1 MLAEQ
6 SFKMA
11 NLDNARISEIFQQI
25 KNAILDDSHPYRNA
39 AMGYE
44 ADIGYA
50 AYYVNR
56 AVASFPTNPTLHVT
70 NEFIETPVDDE
81 IYEESQTRSISSV
94 MINVTTPRNET
105 LVAEEEESTE
115 NKIEKSLDG
124 IYHGDDALNLL
135 LMRYDELKT
144 VREAMYDEN
153 CKEKM
158 QTLVSSSNFYGAL
171 PEYSKSM
178 YEVNSFV

>member
-1 MLAEQ
+1 
-6 SFKMA
+6 
-11 NLDNARISEIFQQI
+11 
-25 KNAILDDSHPYRNA
+25 
-39 AMGYE
+39 MGYE

-56 AVASFPTNPTLHVT
+56 ALASFPTNPTLLVT

-94 MINVTTPRNET
+94 MINVTTPCNET

-124 IYHGDDALNLL
+124 IYHRDDALNLL

-153 CKEKM
+153 CEEKM

-178 YEVNSFV
+178 YEVNSFL

>member
-1 MLAEQ
+1 
-6 SFKMA
+6 
-11 NLDNARISEIFQQI
+11 
-25 KNAILDDSHPYRNA
+25 
-39 AMGYE
+39 
-44 ADIGYA
+44 
-50 AYYVNR
+50 
-56 AVASFPTNPTLHVT
+56 
-70 NEFIETPVDDE
+70 
-81 IYEESQTRSISSV
+81 
-94 MINVTTPRNET
+94 MINVTTPRNQK

-115 NKIEKSLDG
+115 NNIEKSLDG

-144 VREAMYDEN
+144 IREAMYDEN
-153 CKEKM
+153 CEEKM